1 MFVKHEDLNHTG
13 SHKITNVLGQA
24 LLARRMGKPRV
35 IAETGAGSHGV
46 ATATACAL
54 SGLECVVYMGEVDM
68 ERQALNVA
76 RMRMPGTKV
85 VPVTSGSRTLK
96 DAINEAFRDRVAN
109 VESTHYLFGTAAG
122 PHPSSPFIGRPGHV
136 GGGRAGA
143 PPARW
148 RPGRGSRRCLAG
160 RACSPS
166 PPPEP
171 VGARLDILGHML
183 SAESVFMVT

>member
-136 GGGRAGA
+136 GGGRAERRRRGGGLA
-143 PPARW
+143 EVLGVVW
-148 RPGRGSRRCLAG
+148 PGG
-160 RACSPS
+160 
-166 PPPEP
+166 P
-171 VGARLDILGHML
+171 VHHRHHLNL
-183 SAESVFMVT
+183 SAPAWTSSVTCCRRRASSW